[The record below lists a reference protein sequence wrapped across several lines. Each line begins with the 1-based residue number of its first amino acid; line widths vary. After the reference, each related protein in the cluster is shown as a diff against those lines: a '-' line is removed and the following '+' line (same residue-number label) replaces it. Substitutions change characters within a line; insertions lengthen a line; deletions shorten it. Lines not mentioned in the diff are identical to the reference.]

1 MIEIN
6 MHNKLKK
13 TKEIM
18 KTELKQ
24 GEVVEVEV
32 RRFGKII
39 NLYGLILSVSEE
51 GGSGIWIYEIML
63 WKRKRP
69 SDIIKWKTKKNGS
82 SCTEGQSTTIE
93 VSYWKN
99 ELNLVGTTEEKENYV
114 DTENRRILEAELE
127 TYPKTIASRIVRNIV
142 VYASNE
148 LEEYRQLVYMI
159 NGEDNDSFSEI
170 NDLGKTVEMTLRELT
185 EKAIKS
191 K

>member
-1 MIEIN
+1 
-6 MHNKLKK
+6 
-13 TKEIM
+13 M

-24 GEVVEVEV
+24 GEIVEVEV

-51 GGSGIWIYEIML
+51 GGSGVWIYEIML

-69 SDIIKWKTKKNGS
+69 SDIIKWKAKKNGS

-185 EKAIKS
+185 EKAVKS